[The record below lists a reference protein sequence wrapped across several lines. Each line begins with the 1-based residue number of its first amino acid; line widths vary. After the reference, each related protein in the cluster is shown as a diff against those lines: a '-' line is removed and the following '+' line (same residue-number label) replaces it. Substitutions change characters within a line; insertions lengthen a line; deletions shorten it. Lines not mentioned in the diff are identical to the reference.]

1 MKINNVFVAILIAL
15 LFSSCTEKI
24 KEEKPIKPS
33 FTINGTV
40 NNFDA
45 TKAYLYKQDILQDSA
60 VIENNNFKFLGTAD
74 TIQFYSVQFKNSDI
88 IVKTLIENASYNLY
102 ASPYTQFIYGGS
114 AQNELNNYTEGLQ
127 VLIAKKFT
135 YLDSIG
141 SSNSTDLLH
150 SIDSLNNVIYVY
162 NLTEIKKTNLTP
174 ITNIIFDN
182 LLINSSLDTIKLNEL
197 VAFAE
202 SIDNNEWLTKFN
214 SKLEEIAA
222 AELKFNEERIAANK
236 KRVVKRRLAP
246 SFSGLSIN
254 GTNLSLQS
262 VLNGKKAV
270 LIDFWASWCA
280 PCREAS
286 PKIRYLYQKY
296 KNKGFDVITVSEDKN
311 QNDWRNGI
319 TEDNMLA
326 WNHIYDENMRI
337 ANKFYVG
344 AIPHM
349 VLIDQNGGII
359 VNKISVYRLEDEL
372 KNIFK

>member
-1 MKINNVFVAILIAL
+1 M
-15 LFSSCTEKI
+15 
-24 KEEKPIKPS
+24 
-33 FTINGTV
+33 
-40 NNFDA
+40 
-45 TKAYLYKQDILQDSA
+45 
-60 VIENNNFKFLGTAD
+60 
-74 TIQFYSVQFKNSDI
+74 
-88 IVKTLIENASYNLY
+88 
-102 ASPYTQFIYGGS
+102 
-114 AQNELNNYTEGLQ
+114 
-127 VLIAKKFT
+127 
-135 YLDSIG
+135 
-141 SSNSTDLLH
+141 
-150 SIDSLNNVIYVY
+150 
-162 NLTEIKKTNLTP
+162 
-174 ITNIIFDN
+174 
-182 LLINSSLDTIKLNEL
+182 LINSSLDTFKLNEL
-197 VAFAE
+197 VTLAD
-202 SIDNNEWLTKFN
+202 SIDNKEWLTKFN

-222 AELKFNEERIAANK
+222 AELKFNKERVAANK

-359 VNKISVYRLEDEL
+359 VNKISAYRLEDEL
-372 KNIFK
+372 KKIFR